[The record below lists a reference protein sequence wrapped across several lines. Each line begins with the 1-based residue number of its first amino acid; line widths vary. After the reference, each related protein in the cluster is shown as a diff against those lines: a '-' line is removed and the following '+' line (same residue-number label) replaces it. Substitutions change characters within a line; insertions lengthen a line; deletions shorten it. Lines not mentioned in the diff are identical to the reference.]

1 MTDTPTIK
9 VYTMRPLLTPHKGF
23 KSSDQP
29 ISQGG
34 DQS

>member
-1 MTDTPTIK
+1 
-9 VYTMRPLLTPHKGF
+9 MRPLLTPHKGF
-23 KSSDQP
+23 KNSDQP

>member
-1 MTDTPTIK
+1 MTSTPTIK
-9 VYTMRPLLTPHKGF
+9 VYTMRPLLSLHKGF
-23 KSSDQP
+23 KNPDQS